1 MDSYEMMKTAVKALD
16 SKKAI
21 DVKVLEIKN
30 ISVLADYLVICNGT
44 STSQIKALADECE
57 YQLEQKGY
65 TVDHREGMNNG
76 GWVLLDYIDII
87 VHVYNNES
95 RKFYDLERFW
105 KDGQEIDINEILE
118 GEEK

>member
-16 SKKAI
+16 GKKAI
-21 DVKVLEIKN
+21 DVKVLEIKD
-30 ISVLADYLVICNGT
+30 ISSLADYLIICNGT
-44 STSQIKALADECE
+44 STTQIKALADECE
-57 YQLEQKGY
+57 YQLEQKGA

-87 VHVYNNES
+87 VHIYNNES

-105 KDGQEIDINEILE
+105 KDGHEIDINEILE
-118 GEEK
+118 GENK

>member
-1 MDSYEMMKTAVKALD
+1 MESLKMMQTAVKALD
-16 SKKAI
+16 SKKGI
-21 DVKVLEIKN
+21 DIKVLDIKH
-30 ISVLADYLVICNGT
+30 ISTLADYLVICNGT

-57 YQLEQKGY
+57 YQLEQQGF
-65 TVDHREGMNNG
+65 TVDHREGINNG

-105 KDGQEIDINEILE
+105 KDGHEVDIKDILD
-118 GEEK
+118 GEK